1 MLSKLSIV
9 LVLAGAVDA
18 QSGKIAPGT
27 GTKVEA
33 TVEKTGLMSGKK
45 HTLVWEKFSGQFTQK
60 SVTLEVEAASVKVL
74 DDWIG
79 DAKKEDV
86 RKETIGKDVLHAD
99 KFPRIQFAS
108 TSIAGNL
115 EGTFEIAGN
124 LTIRGITKPVTL
136 SARKLSNGSY
146 DAETTFAMSSFGIKP
161 PKAALGAVGTKDAMT
176 IRVRVQ
182 ATAAL

>member
-1 MLSKLSIV
+1 MRSKLTIV
-9 LVLAGAVDA
+9 LCFALGVAA
-18 QSGKIAPGT
+18 QTGKIAPG
-27 GTKVEA
+27 GGSRIEA

-45 HTLVWEKFSGQFTQK
+45 HTLIWERFSGQFSPK

-79 DAKKEDV
+79 DGKKEHV
-86 RKETIGKDVLHAD
+86 RKETIGKDVLHAE

-108 TSIAGNL
+108 TAIAGNI
-115 EGTFEIAGN
+115 EGTFEIAGA

-146 DAETTFAMSSFGIKP
+146 DAETTFPMSAFGIKP
-161 PKAALGAVGTKDAMT
+161 PTAALGAIGTKDAMT
-176 IRVRVQ
+176 LRVKVVP
-182 ATAAL
+182 